1 MTDPAPARNAAAV
14 EAAARRMRRLV
25 AVLGGGAL
33 LIAGSLAA
41 MPWFVTRPR
50 PAPEARFKL
59 LDGRQP
65 SMSELRGQ
73 VLLLNFWSVSCATCK
88 SETPILIE
96 FHRRNARRGL
106 NMIAVAMSH
115 DRPSDVIEVAREN
128 GFPFDVSLDVRG
140 EIAHAFFR
148 TDVTP
153 TKYLIDRQGQ
163 IVRTMV
169 GHTDF
174 VDLQQRVDGLLIG

>member
-1 MTDPAPARNAAAV
+1 MTDPAPAPDPAAV
-14 EAAARRMRRLV
+14 AARRMRRLV

-41 MPWFVTRPR
+41 IPWFVTRPR

-65 SMSELRGQ
+65 SVSELRGQ
-73 VLLLNFWSVSCATCK
+73 VLLLNFWSPSCATCM
-88 SETPILIE
+88 SEKPILIE

-106 NMIAVAMSH
+106 TMIAVSMSH
-115 DRPSDVIEVAREN
+115 DRPAEVIEVARERR
-128 GFPFDVSLDVRG
+128 FPFDVSLDVRG

-148 TDVTP
+148 TEVTP
-153 TKYLIDRQGQ
+153 TKYLIDRDGQ

-174 VDLQQRVDGLLIG
+174 IDLQQRVDGLLRA